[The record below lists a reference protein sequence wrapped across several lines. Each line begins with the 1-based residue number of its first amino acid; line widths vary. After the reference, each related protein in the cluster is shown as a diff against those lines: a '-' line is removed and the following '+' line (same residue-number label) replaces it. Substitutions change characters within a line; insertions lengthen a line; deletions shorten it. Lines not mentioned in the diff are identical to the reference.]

1 MQSHRRSVAT
11 LAALVAALSLVA
23 CDSSSGASAG
33 SVVDPDPTTTPDPM
47 TVPIEFLDIA
57 IVDPM
62 ICTGTPLQF
71 EAWGTLS
78 DGEVID
84 VTGRVTWE
92 SSNTAV
98 ATISAGGLAT
108 SLDVLGDTIVTATD
122 PVSGLID
129 TTTLTVTEVAGA
141 LSYISLNRGSVIGGS
156 DAPVTGTVALTCG
169 VDQPATIGL
178 WASGWEK
185 GKRSFPFNGEVEL
198 PPSVTVGAD
207 PVEFGVTHFA
217 VDARTRVW
225 VNASDGT
232 YSKKASLWLRV
243 AR

>member
-1 MQSHRRSVAT
+1 MQSPKRSVAT
-11 LAALVAALSLVA
+11 LAVLVASLSLAA
-23 CDSSSGASAG
+23 CDSSSGATAG
-33 SVVDPDPTTTPDPM
+33 AAGTVGPDPM

-84 VTGRVTWE
+84 VTRRVTWE
-92 SSNTAV
+92 SSNTVV
-98 ATISAGGLAT
+98 ATISSAGLAT
-108 SLDVLGDTIVTATD
+108 SLDVLGVTIITATD
-122 PVSGLID
+122 PVGGLID

-156 DAPVTGTVALTCG
+156 DTPVTGTVALTCG
-169 VDQPATIGL
+169 VDAPVTIEL
-178 WASGWEK
+178 WATGWVK
-185 GKRSFPFNGEVEL
+185 GKHTYPFNGEVQL

-207 PVEFGVTHFA
+207 PLEFGVTHSA
-217 VDARTRVW
+217 VTARTRVW

-232 YSKKASLWLRV
+232 YPKKASLWLR
-243 AR
+243 AGR